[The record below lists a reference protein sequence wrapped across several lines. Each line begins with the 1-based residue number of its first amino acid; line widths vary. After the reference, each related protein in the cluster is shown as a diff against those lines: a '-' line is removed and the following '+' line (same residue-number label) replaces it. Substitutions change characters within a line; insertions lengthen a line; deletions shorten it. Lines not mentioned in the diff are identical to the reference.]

1 MCKERGGEGGG
12 RRTGEDG
19 EGRKEQER
27 EEEEERTK
35 EPPPGQSVTEAAGW
49 ESFRPLCSCPLQ
61 QLARRTAN
69 LGLASSEDSIVLLA
83 T

>member
-1 MCKERGGEGGG
+1 MEGGG
-12 RRTGEDG
+12 LGRMER
-19 EGRKEQER
+19 EGRSRKGKR
-27 EEEEERTK
+27 RRSGTK